1 MAFRKRGFL
10 KKKAAVAGEVPQP
23 AGNKYGVSAKEDRT
37 WEGRLYASK
46 LEMNFHKVLLEHFPA
61 DQIHI
66 QIPFVLQ
73 PSFRLPFDKE
83 LRREVRYISDFVIGD
98 KPEGNLIHPGS
109 VVIDSKGFRT
119 PDFNILKKLFEYAT
133 GHPLQMLKSIK
144 ILKQQIPTFKA
155 MQQIDLRL
163 IATLSAGPFIV
174 TGYTSSD
181 GTVSHKKFRIIGR
194 EGYLDLVRASLELL
208 PTIAPRIVSEAVEAG
223 FGTLTERDLDGCV
236 EALETSLKKK
246 LEDKE
251 QPSDEAAQITPSIA
265 MFDGKPDH
273 VIVLRLEELE
283 KLVIAEGAATKPKK
297 PTASAFKAI
306 LEAQLPIHRYVHR
319 INLYPGKYT
328 DVQPA

>member
-10 KKKAAVAGEVPQP
+10 KKKAATEGETPKS

-37 WEGRLYASK
+37 WNGRLYASK
-46 LEMNFHKVLLEHFPA
+46 LEMNFHKVLLEHFQE
-61 DQIHI
+61 DRIHL
-66 QIPFVLQ
+66 QVPFVLQ
-73 PSFRLPFDKE
+73 PSFRLSFDKE
-83 LRREVRYISDFVIGD
+83 IRREVRYISDFVIGE
-98 KPEGNLIHPGS
+98 KPEGNHIPPGS

-119 PDFNILKKLFEYAT
+119 PDFNILKKLFEYTT

-144 ILKQQIPTFKA
+144 ILKQQIPIFQA

-163 IATLSAGPFIV
+163 IATLSSGPFIV
-174 TGYTSSD
+174 TGYVSSD

-194 EGYLDLVRASLELL
+194 EGYLDLVKASLEQL
-208 PTIAPRIVSEAVEAG
+208 PAVYQQMAADSFSPEVRTA
-223 FGTLTERDLDGCV
+223 
-236 EALETSLKKK
+236 ALASLENSLKKK
-246 LEDKE
+246 LEDKD

-273 VIVLRLEELE
+273 VIVLRLDELE
-283 KLVIAEGAATKPKK
+283 KLVVSEGASGKTKKATM
-297 PTASAFKAI
+297 TAFKAL
-306 LEAQLPIHRYVHR
+306 LEEQLPIHRYVHR